1 MGKKSWITYPEKQS
15 QNISACGVV
24 ASVKC
29 RLNRGMGCTCG
40 MWSTSKICTDEE
52 REIARRYDVRKA
64 LEEALLERKNA
75 GLADIVQ

>member
-15 QNISACGVV
+15 PNPPSCGVV
-24 ASVKC
+24 ESVRC

-40 MWSTSKICTDEE
+40 RWGVSKIFTEEE

-75 GLADIVQ
+75 GQADVV